1 MSIRRFTVKFVAQKT
16 NIGWDLMMD
25 IPAMLTPRTGHIDP
39 PQDWGFKELELLTI
53 LPFFS

>member
-1 MSIRRFTVKFVAQKT
+1 MAMNLHV
-16 NIGWDLMMD
+16 LD

-39 PQDWGFKELELLTI
+39 PQDWDFKELELLTI

>member
-1 MSIRRFTVKFVAQKT
+1 V
-16 NIGWDLMMD
+16 D